1 MYIDESPILNCLHCI
16 DASLLRLAECT
27 KAAEGKAATL
37 SQEAHT
43 ALMQKIDSA
52 RTAYYTELVALSYA
66 VKMTI
71 AAGK

>member
-1 MYIDESPILNCLHCI
+1 MEAVLH
-16 DASLLRLAECT
+16 DQHLWLGNARRLAECT

-66 VKMTI
+66 VK
-71 AAGK
+71 